1 MLLVGWTD
9 TVGELDRALLNEESD
24 LVPGSIVREE
34 SGLRTRKAFPFESCF
49 RSSILRSCGQWAV
62 EFEGEILEGDG
73 KRMAG

>member
-1 MLLVGWTD
+1 MLLVGLTD
-9 TVGELDRALLNEESD
+9 TVGELDRAD

-49 RSSILRSCGQWAV
+49 RSSILRSCWQWAV